1 MSKPLYPQEVKTL
14 LRTAKKNRQAGTR
27 PQPAPITPR
36 ERMFAGDEFSPLLV
50 ANKRIVELETECAAL
65 HRTCQSFHSLLL
77 RHEAREDVLKR
88 ELIEERRQIHI
99 PTLSPSGTA
108 DAPGTLRKAVSR

>member
-1 MSKPLYPQEVKTL
+1 MSTLRDPMQVKKL
-14 LRTAKKNRQAGTR
+14 LRDAKQARRSTAQP
-27 PQPAPITPR
+27 PQPPQPITPR
-36 ERMFAGDEFSPLLV
+36 RYSAEDETFSPLLV

-99 PTLSPSGTA
+99 PTLKPTE
-108 DAPGTLRKAVSR
+108 RSR

>member
-1 MSKPLYPQEVKTL
+1 MQVKKL
-14 LRTAKKNRQAGTR
+14 LRDAKQARRSTA
-27 PQPAPITPR
+27 QPPTPLTPR
-36 ERMFAGDEFSPLLV
+36 RYTAEDETFSPLLV

-88 ELIEERRQIHI
+88 ELITERRQIHI
-99 PTLSPSGTA
+99 PTLSPSGTP
-108 DAPGTLRKAVSR
+108 DEPGTLRKAVRQ